1 MATRSVLNLFSEL
14 SKINCRHQV
23 LVFGNPGEPQAVEW
37 ALARSKQH
45 LVQASDPHERNR
57 QPQSDAGE
65 FGFMRVTADVFAKPK
80 I

>member
-1 MATRSVLNLFSEL
+1 MKFVFRIVKDQL
-14 SKINCRHQV
+14 SSSG
-23 LVFGNPGEPQAVEW
+23 FGFENPGEPQAVEW

-65 FGFMRVTADVFAKPK
+65 FGFMRATADVFAKPK
-80 I
+80 KT